1 MPSTRAF
8 EAYLLVYVYIRC
20 FAAFSKKRK
29 KEEEEE
35 EQRRRTTKRMQGGEW
50 KEKPSLLRTA
60 DREGSALTPNGRISI

>member
-1 MPSTRAF
+1 MIRAYCDFIHERTAQCRSPREKQCMPSTRAF

-35 EQRRRTTKRMQGGEW
+35 EEEEEEIT
-50 KEKPSLLRTA
+50 
-60 DREGSALTPNGRISI
+60 